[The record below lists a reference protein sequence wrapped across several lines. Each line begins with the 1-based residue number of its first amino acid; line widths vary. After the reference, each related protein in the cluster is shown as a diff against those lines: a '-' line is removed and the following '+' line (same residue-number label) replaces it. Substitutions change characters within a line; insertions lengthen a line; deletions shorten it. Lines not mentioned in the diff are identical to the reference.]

1 MLGTRCT
8 CPPPAMPKVKP
19 YLLRDGVW
27 SGASGSWWG
36 EDEVMRLGLLMR
48 LASPQEGEEARAG
61 NLPPHEDTVIR
72 QLSAAQRETLRGTS
86 SSSTIISDTQPP
98 EPGGLTSCHVTQST
112 ALCYAAWAD
121 QDTECPHLSAG
132 QQPGPLHGA
141 VVGPEEGKLSK
152 VKVWPVLACLVCIT
166 NYQWNLKLPQV
177 IIINIRI
184 SS

>member
-1 MLGTRCT
+1 MGTLEGNEVYMR
-8 CPPPAMPKVKP
+8 PWKWRPH
-19 YLLRDGVW
+19 DGI
-27 SGASGSWWG
+27 SAPLSANS
-36 EDEVMRLGLLMR
+36 L
-48 LASPQEGEEARAG
+48 SH
-61 NLPPHEDTVIR
+61 PPHEDTVIR